1 MSSSRIE
8 VDYGREN
15 GSFCRNSGLALQRK
29 MPKPTL
35 FDAVDSTTYW
45 GYQKKILQIWYYP
58 LDSGSFRLVFAH
70 YEFCFLSKWKV
81 EKESA

>member
-1 MSSSRIE
+1 MGSSLIE

-15 GSFCRNSGLALQRK
+15 GSFCRNFGIALQRK

-45 GYQKKILQIWYYP
+45 G
-58 LDSGSFRLVFAH
+58 
-70 YEFCFLSKWKV
+70 C
-81 EKESA
+81 